1 MANYSP
7 RLFIFQCSSETYL
20 SCMEHSLFGSNTEW
34 PLSIKQGDYCLLHH
48 YDAGT
53 LLGLWQ
59 ADGDGARNIAK
70 KAWSGRFPYQVKV
83 KLVSG
88 KATEVSK
95 ELLAELGGDPAN
107 GKFDNKVA
115 DDIASRIVN
124 TMTQR
129 K

>member
-1 MANYSP
+1 METQSP
-7 RLFIFQCSSETYL
+7 QLFVFQCSSETYL
-20 SCMEHSLFGSNTEW
+20 SCMEHSLFGSNIER

-59 ADGDGARNIAK
+59 ADGDGARNIVK

-83 KLVSG
+83 KLVYG

-107 GKFDNKVA
+107 GKFDNIVA
-115 DDIASRIVN
+115 DEIASRIVN

>member
-1 MANYSP
+1 METQS
-7 RLFIFQCSSETYL
+7 RQLFVFQCSSETYL
-20 SCMEHSLFGSNTEW
+20 SCMEHSLFGSNTES

-59 ADGDGARNIAK
+59 ADGDGARNIVK
-70 KAWSGRFPYQVKV
+70 KAWRGRFPYRVEV
-83 KLVSG
+83 KLFSG
-88 KATEVSK
+88 KATEVPK
-95 ELLAELGGDPAN
+95 DLLTELGGDPAN